1 MRLSTRCDTSKGFAA
16 LDALGDSILD
26 VAAPR
31 ALNTLN
37 EQAQTAGFREIDD
50 VYGVSTRTM
59 AKYASQRTARAGD
72 LEASTSVRGKVF
84 PLSEFR
90 PIQTARGV
98 TVVLKGQR
106 VLVPHAFLVK
116 RFGQH
121 VFARGAY
128 RGRSVPKPTG
138 ETGGRG
144 FTYGRTRLPISELY
158 TLGPADMFQRRSV
171 VDRMNDRVD
180 EQAPAVF
187 RREIAAVARGF

>member
-1 MRLSTRCDTSKGFAA
+1 MG
-16 LDALGDSILD
+16 
-26 VAAPR
+26 
-31 ALNTLN
+31 
-37 EQAQTAGFREIDD
+37 E
-50 VYGVSTRTM
+50 
-59 AKYASQRTARAGD
+59 ARAGGNRLVEEARHHHRTIAVEAVKARLDDFRRLHGYPVEHAASVEARHLAELGPGRAGAEARD
-72 LEASTSVRGKVF
+72 LDPVR
-84 PLSEFR
+84 L
-90 PIQTARGV
+90 Q
-98 TVVLKGQR
+98 
-106 VLVPHAFLVK
+106 FLVK